1 MNLYTRTDTPREDI
15 ARILQAADVPVL
27 LMVLYQ
33 LTHDG
38 RWLQPPFQPKR
49 DISFFADESGGMPEE
64 VQAEVRAAALDVL
77 CDVHN
82 GTREIPPRPSD
93 EDISRMMSVCMGEMI
108 PVEYVPMML
117 EEMGL
122 RRRDPEWQAK
132 PPTHEVEDF
141 QVLVIGAGMSG
152 ILAACKLR
160 EAGISYHIV
169 EKNPRLGGT
178 WFENRYPE
186 VGCDVPNHF
195 YSYSFRPNPDWSG
208 YFSKGDEI
216 EAYLERCALE
226 FGVRSDI
233 RFRTEVLSAHYHTA
247 SARWEVLLRLPE
259 GQQETRYFNVVIS
272 ATGQLNRPK
281 MPQIEGLET
290 FKGPAFH
297 TARWPEN
304 LALEGKRIAV
314 IGTGASA
321 MQLVRTTAEKASH
334 LTIFQ
339 RSPQWAIPSRDYHRT
354 VSAEKKWLFHHVPFY
369 LGWYRF
375 TLAWRFSDQLLKTI
389 ERDPEWPHPE
399 RSVNY
404 RNDRHRERLTEY
416 LLSEI
421 GERTDLVPKV
431 LPDYPP
437 YGKRILVD
445 NEWFKT
451 LKRDNVALVTED
463 VVRITPDGVVTADG
477 VEHEVDVLIL
487 ATGFEATRLLAPMEV
502 VGAAGKSLREI
513 WGDDD
518 AAAYLGITVPGF
530 PNFFC
535 LYGPN
540 TNLGHGGS
548 IIMISECQVR
558 YIMACLMR
566 MLEQNIVAIDCKP
579 EVHDEFK
586 RKLDA
591 EHAKLVWTTPG
602 LVNWYRNKAGRVVS
616 VMPWRLVDYWTFTR
630 EPDFQDYQLKR
641 RA

>member
-1 MNLYTRTDTPREDI
+1 MNLYARTNTPREEI

-33 LTHDG
+33 LTHDM

-64 VQAEVRAAALDVL
+64 VQAEVRAAALEVL
-77 CDVHN
+77 CEVHA
-82 GTREIPPRPSD
+82 GTREIPAPPSD
-93 EDISRMMSVCMGEMI
+93 EDISRMMSVCMGEII

-122 RRRDPEWQAK
+122 RRRDTEWQAK
-132 PPTHEVEDF
+132 PPAHEVEDF

-160 EAGISYHIV
+160 EAGISYQIV
-169 EKNPRLGGT
+169 EKNQRLGGT

-208 YFSKGDEI
+208 YYSKGDEI

-247 SARWEVLLRLPE
+247 SARWEVVLRLPD
-259 GQQETRYFNVVIS
+259 GQQQTRYFNVVIS

-304 LALEGKRIAV
+304 LVLEGKRVAV

-421 GERTDLVPKV
+421 GERTDLIPKV

-451 LKRDNVALVTED
+451 LKRDNVSLVTED
-463 VVRITPDGVVTADG
+463 ILRITPEGVVTADG
-477 VEHEVDVLIL
+477 VEHKVDVLIL

-502 VGAAGKSLREI
+502 VGATGKSLREI